1 MASRGTASGYGAGV
15 SHTIELEPAAEDID
29 DLGHVSN
36 LVYVR
41 WVLEVA
47 LAHSAAVGWDNAA
60 YRRLGAIWVVR
71 RHEIDYLSSVL
82 PGERV
87 AVTTWVEAVKGV
99 SSIRRTGMR
108 RLKDGGE
115 VCRASSTWAFIDLVT
130 GKPRKISDDVRA
142 AFPILAAPAS

>member
-1 MASRGTASGYGAGV
+1 M
-15 SHTIELEPAAEDID
+15 SHTIELEPAPGDID

-41 WVLEVA
+41 WILEVA
-47 LAHSAAVGWDNAA
+47 LAHSDAVGWDNAA

-82 PGERV
+82 PGQRV

-99 SSIRRTGMR
+99 SSIRRTSMR
-108 RLKDGGE
+108 RREDNVE
-115 VCRASSTWAFIDLVT
+115 VCRGSSTWAFIDLTT
-130 GKPRKISDDVRA
+130 GKPRKISDDVRS
-142 AFPILAAPAS
+142 AFPVVASA

>member
-1 MASRGTASGYGAGV
+1 MQ
-15 SHTIELEPAAEDID
+15 HTIELEPAAVDID

-36 LVYVR
+36 LVYLR
-41 WVLEVA
+41 WILEVA

-71 RHEIDYLSSVL
+71 RHEVDYLSSVL

-99 SSIRRTGMR
+99 SSVRRTSMR
-108 RLKDGGE
+108 RMKDQVE
-115 VCRASSTWAFIDLVT
+115 VCRASSTWAFIDLAT
-130 GKPRKISDDVRA
+130 GRPRKIADEVRA
-142 AFPILAAPAS
+142 AFPILTSAA

>member
-1 MASRGTASGYGAGV
+1 MQ
-15 SHTIELEPAAEDID
+15 HTIELEPAADDID

-36 LVYVR
+36 LVYLR
-41 WVLEVA
+41 WILEVA

-71 RHEIDYLSSVL
+71 RHEVDYLSSVL

-99 SSIRRTGMR
+99 SSVRRTSMR
-108 RLKDGGE
+108 RMKDQIE
-115 VCRASSTWAFIDLVT
+115 VCRASSTWAFIDLAT
-130 GKPRKISDDVRA
+130 GRPRKIADEVRA
-142 AFPILAAPAS
+142 AFPILTSAA